1 LGEQQTTDEIMITP
15 LRANTRLERFADN
28 IRCSILRLIYGKRW
42 ACADYQRRH
51 RPLAGPRPG
60 ARLE

>member
-1 LGEQQTTDEIMITP
+1 MSASG
-15 LRANTRLERFADN
+15 RLERLAVAL
-28 IRCSILRLIYGKRW
+28 RCGFLRLIYGKGW

-51 RPLAGPRPG
+51 APLAGPRPG